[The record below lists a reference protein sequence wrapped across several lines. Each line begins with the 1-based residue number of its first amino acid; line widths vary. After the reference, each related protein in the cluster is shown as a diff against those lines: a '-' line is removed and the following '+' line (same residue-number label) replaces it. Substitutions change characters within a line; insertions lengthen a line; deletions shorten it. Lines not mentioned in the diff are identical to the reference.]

1 MIAEADPWAFQPH
14 PEVWLLIA
22 GIIGLGV
29 YAVRVIG
36 PKVVTDGPIVT
47 RRQTVVFF
55 LAVLLLWIAADYPM
69 HDISEQYLYSVHM
82 VQHLLIT
89 FMVPPLLLY
98 ATPEWLARLV
108 ILDGGSASRI
118 LRRLTHPVV
127 AGVIFN
133 VIAAFTHWQVFVNT
147 SVENGAF
154 HYGAH
159 VVMFTAAL
167 LMWMPV
173 LSPLRE
179 QRLSPP
185 GQAIYLF
192 LMSVIPTIPAAWLT
206 FADGAVY
213 SAYDQPFRLWGVS
226 VASDQQAAGL
236 IMKILGGLYL
246 WLWIAVIFFRWA
258 SKATDDDRAYRRH
271 RPPADAGVD
280 VAQPALPAELTFE
293 DVQAEFEASTPA
305 SSSSDP

>member
-1 MIAEADPWAFQPH
+1 MVIAEVNPWAFQPH

-22 GIIGLGV
+22 GMIGLGV

-36 PKVVTDGPIVT
+36 PKVVTDGPVVT
-47 RRQTVVFF
+47 GRQKFVFF
-55 LAVLLLWIAADYPM
+55 LAVFLLWLAADYPI
-69 HDISEQYLYSVHM
+69 HDIAENYLYSVHM

-89 FMVPPLLLY
+89 FLVPPLLLY

-108 ILDGGSASRI
+108 ILDDGLASRI

-133 VIAAFTHWQVFVNT
+133 VFAALTHWQTFVNT

-154 HYGAH
+154 HYAAH
-159 VVMFTAAL
+159 VAMFFSAL

-185 GQAIYLF
+185 GQTVYLF

-206 FADGAVY
+206 FAESAVY
-213 SAYDQPFRLWGVS
+213 SAYDQPYRLWGVS

-236 IMKILGGLYL
+236 IMKILGGFYL
-246 WLWIAVIFFRWA
+246 WLWIAVIFFRW
-258 SKATDDDRAYRRH
+258 STSTTNDDRAFRRH
-271 RPPADAGVD
+271 RPVTDA
-280 VAQPALPAELTFE
+280 AEPELPDELTYA
-293 DVQAEFEASTPA
+293 DVQAEFDATEPA
-305 SSSSDP
+305 TTDS

>member
-1 MIAEADPWAFQPH
+1 MIAEADPWAFQAH

-22 GIIGLGV
+22 GIVGLGL

-36 PKVVTDGPIVT
+36 PKVVTEGPVVT

-55 LAVLLLWIAADYPM
+55 VAVALLWLAADYPM
-69 HDISEQYLYSVHM
+69 HDVSEKYLYSVHM
-82 VQHLLIT
+82 VQHLIFT
-89 FMVPPLLLY
+89 FIVPPLLLY

-108 ILDGGSASRI
+108 ILDDGWASRM

-133 VIAAFTHWQVFVNT
+133 AVAAITHWQVFVNT
-147 SVENGAF
+147 SVENGTF
-154 HYGAH
+154 HYLAH
-159 VVMFTAAL
+159 GVMFFAAM

-185 GQAIYLF
+185 GQALYLF

-206 FADGAVY
+206 FADSTVY

-236 IMKILGGLYL
+236 IMKILGGFYL
-246 WLWIAVIFFRWA
+246 WGWIAVIYFRWSA
-258 SKATDDDRAYRRH
+258 RATNADRSYRRH
-271 RPPADAGVD
+271 RP
-280 VAQPALPAELTFE
+280 LPDDLTFE
-293 DVQAEFEASTPA
+293 EVQAEFDATEPA
-305 SSSSDP
+305 PTADR